1 MINSDVNIS
10 KITEVLVA
18 DDLIVSKTQQLEEA
32 LDNRHTLAGSLTN
45 IEYQYYIHERHR
57 KQLNVD
63 YEPWCSWCINSEV
76 SNGKES
82 G

>member
-1 MINSDVNIS
+1 MINSDVNTS
-10 KITEVLVA
+10 KVTEVLVA

-32 LDNRHTLAGSLTN
+32 LDNRHKLSGNLTN
-45 IEYQYYIHERHR
+45 SEYHYYIHERHR

-63 YEPWCSWCINSEV
+63 YEPWCGWCINSEV